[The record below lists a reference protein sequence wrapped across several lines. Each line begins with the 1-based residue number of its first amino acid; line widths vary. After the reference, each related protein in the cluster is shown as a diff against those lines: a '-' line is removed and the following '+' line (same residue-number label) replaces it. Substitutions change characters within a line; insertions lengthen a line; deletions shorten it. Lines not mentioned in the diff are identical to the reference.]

1 MTMAETIGLTVGVL
15 GFLSTIITLVFTRR
29 KLAAE
34 RDKLM
39 AEAESARS
47 GAASTDVDAFD
58 KFSDLLKKLQDR
70 NDTLYGENVAL
81 EVAATERNRTIEQL
95 QLRLSDRDAQ
105 LAQSVKQLELL
116 RELAKSVPIS
126 DTLRSQ
132 LESMNVIVVNL
143 QEAQKQMQDVLVER
157 DKAIN
162 ALMESN
168 RNLAANKL

>member
-1 MTMAETIGLTVGVL
+1 MTGGEIIALSVGVL
-15 GFLSTIITLVFTRR
+15 GFVSTIITLIFGRR
-29 KLAAE
+29 KLLAE
-34 RDKLM
+34 REKLL
-39 AEAESARS
+39 AEAESVRS

-105 LAQSVKQLELL
+105 LMQANKQLELL
-116 RELAKSVPIS
+116 RDLAKSVPIS
-126 DTLRSQ
+126 DTLRDQ
-132 LESMNVIVVNL
+132 LLSMNVIVANL
-143 QEAQKQMQDVLVER
+143 QTAQAQLQEVLRER
-157 DKAIN
+157 DKAIS

-168 RNLAANKL
+168 RNLAVKA

>member
-1 MTMAETIGLTVGVL
+1 VKMAETIGLIVGVL
-15 GFLSTIITLVFTRR
+15 GFLSTIITLIFTRR
-29 KLAAE
+29 KLGAE
-34 RDKLM
+34 REKLL

-70 NDTLYGENVAL
+70 NDELYGENVAL

-105 LAQSVKQLELL
+105 LLQATKQLELL

-132 LESMNVIVVNL
+132 LESMNVIVANL
-143 QEAQKQMQDVLVER
+143 QDAQKQMQEVLLER
-157 DKAIN
+157 DKAIS

-168 RNLAANKL
+168 RNLAVKA

>member
-1 MTMAETIGLTVGVL
+1 MKMAETIGLIVGVL
-15 GFLSTIITLVFTRR
+15 GFLSTIITLIFTRR
-29 KLAAE
+29 KLGAE
-34 RDKLM
+34 REKLL

-70 NDTLYGENVAL
+70 NDELYGENVAL

-105 LAQSVKQLELL
+105 LLQATKQLELL

-132 LESMNVIVVNL
+132 LESMNVIVANL
-143 QEAQKQMQDVLVER
+143 QDAQKQMQEVLLER
-157 DKAIN
+157 DKAIS

-168 RNLAANKL
+168 RNLAVKA